1 MILNKCPICGSELE
15 YNLLYQFTKPF
26 KILKSGKLSI
36 RPKREKADICPMEC
50 GFISCTNTNCG
61 FHTNCDLEVEENFQY
76 KIFLDD
82 DNNYNIEFD
91 DNVPGQMS
99 IETLENGKYMP
110 EHS

>member
-1 MILNKCPICGSELE
+1 MKTKLNLE
-15 YNLLYQFTKPF
+15 PCKGQSIYSVDSMKVQ
-26 KILKSGKLSI
+26 SGKLSI
-36 RPKREKADICPMEC
+36 RPKRGKVDICPMEC

-61 FHTNCDLEVEENFQY
+61 FHTNCDLEVEENFRC
-76 KIFLDD
+76 KVFLDD

>member
-15 YNLLYQFTKPF
+15 YNFLYQFTKPF

-36 RPKREKADICPMEC
+36 RPKREKAYICPMEC

-61 FHTNCDLEVEENFQY
+61 FHTNCDLEVEENFRC